1 MEFIALDKYG
11 KKLTPHPT
19 SITNEGRDNLYKI
32 RAVDIRIS
40 FRSKKEFF
48 RFNPTTG
55 KERKLFGFSRNA
67 RTFNDRYLRDSVVVT
82 VFTRYIF
89 CFYQHRV

>member
-1 MEFIALDKYG
+1 MEFIALDKDG

-19 SITNEGRDNLYKI
+19 SITNEERDNLYKI
-32 RAVDIRIS
+32 RAVDMQFHLDHRKN
-40 FRSKKEFF
+40 FLDC
-48 RFNPTTG
+48 NPTTG

-82 VFTRYIF
+82 VFTRNIYDGK
-89 CFYQHRV
+89 